1 MVLVVVASHL
11 ICRPAV
17 PLTCGPPP
25 AGGVVIGHGLSFEVA
40 VFEGWVSPGPLADGG
55 EPGVVAAD
63 PSADRVVGEDPAG
76 VGLLADGMGDLLLE
90 RPVVPLHGDVA
101 APVQVGE
108 DCGERDGLGEV
119 ATPC

>member
-1 MVLVVVASHL
+1 M
-11 ICRPAV
+11 
-17 PLTCGPPP
+17 
-25 AGGVVIGHGLSFEVA
+25 
-40 VFEGWVSPGPLADGG
+40 
-55 EPGVVAAD
+55 VAAD

-108 DCGERDGLGEV
+108 DRGERDGLGEGHDPVLIPAQAV
-119 ATPC
+119 ALPATLQASTSPQTTETA